1 MSNNVSFLNFPNN
14 DASIRQTS
22 PDHGRNRALYYALIF
37 FASLAGLLISIYV
50 QHTLLSIVTAFTVL
64 FCTAIFFKY
73 VVYRPMW
80 TQVSHALLILATLVN
95 FSNAYIT
102 FQSIDILN
110 IQLILLAIL
119 FSFYMMGNE
128 WGLFY
133 SLLNLVPTLVFIILE
148 YNNNYFNALRSG
160 KVDLYELIISLIVD
174 TVLIVIIQTAYHKS
188 YFLNLMKTKSEANAV
203 DLSKVL
209 ELTNKNEEI
218 LSEVNSE
225 FTRTF
230 ESGRKIGQLFQR
242 EAGLRVL
249 IAEDNA
255 VNVVLIKK
263 MLAKW
268 DITPTIAGNGKE
280 VIELLKSGSFDI
292 VLMDI
297 QMPVL
302 NGFDAAI
309 GIRKLADAKKASI
322 PIIAVTAAALSS
334 MKEQVLNSG
343 MNDYLAKPF
352 RPDDLM
358 EKIHHL
364 VAFS

>member
-1 MSNNVSFLNFPNN
+1 MSNNVGFLNFPDN
-14 DASIRQTS
+14 DASTRQIA
-22 PDHGRNRALYYALIF
+22 PDQGHNRVLYYALIF
-37 FASLAGLLISIYV
+37 FAAVAGLSISIYV
-50 QHTLLSIVTAFTVL
+50 QHTLLSIATGFTVL

-133 SLLNLVPTLVFIILE
+133 SALNLVPTLIFIILE

-160 KVDLYELIISLIVD
+160 KVDLYELIISLVVD
-174 TVLIVIIQTAYHKS
+174 TILIVIIQTVHHKS
-188 YFLNLMKTKSEANAV
+188 YFQNLMKTKSITEAV
-203 DLSKVL
+203 DLNQII
-209 ELTNKNEEI
+209 ELTSKNDET
-218 LSEVNSE
+218 LSEVSSE
-225 FTRTF
+225 ITRTF
-230 ESGRKIGQLFQR
+230 ESGRKAGQIFQN
-242 EAGLRVL
+242 ETALRVL
-249 IAEDNA
+249 IAEDNP
-255 VNVVLIKK
+255 VNVVLIRK

-268 DITPTIAGNGKE
+268 DITPTIAGNGEE
-280 VIELLKSGSFDI
+280 VIELLKSGNFDI

-297 QMPVL
+297 HMPVL
-302 NGFDAAI
+302 NGLDAAI
-309 GIRKLADAKKASI
+309 GIRKLPDAKKAGI
-322 PIIAVTAAALSS
+322 PIIAITAAALSS

-343 MNDYLAKPF
+343 INDYLSKPF
-352 RPDDLM
+352 HPDDLM